1 MYKHRRRAIN
11 REYIKT
17 AWLFVTVAIVLV
29 GSYYAVIFGKHL
41 GTIC

>member
-17 AWLFVTVAIVLV
+17 AWLFVIVAIANI
-29 GSYYAVIFGKHL
+29 GAYYAVIFGNHL
-41 GTIC
+41 GTL